1 MAEIRRK
8 PGEAGRLFFCF
19 QAVACSAGLLF
30 PAVAQFGVFAGALIK
45 ALLNSLPN
53 DVSVRHALKGALAVA
68 VKYHEV

>member
-1 MAEIRRK
+1 
-8 PGEAGRLFFCF
+8 
-19 QAVACSAGLLF
+19 VLLF
-30 PAVAQFGVFAGALIK
+30 PAVGQCAVFAGALIK